1 MENFSLSDSVK
12 AMSSHAFYS
21 KEWDGKY
28 TISPETVLFSLLSK
42 NSYR

>member
-1 MENFSLSDSVK
+1 MENFSLNDLVK
-12 AMSSHAFYS
+12 TMNSHAVYS

-28 TISPETVLFSLLSK
+28 TISPVNVLFSLVSK